1 MGEPTVLASLAETV
15 LSAAASAEL
24 HVTHLMEEAELSG
37 QTFDDP
43 EQRIPYRLYGQLWEG
58 ILRRV
63 ADSPFGLRV
72 AEHHA
77 SAATYGIVGYICRSA
92 PTVEGGFR
100 STIAYLRLINE
111 RGVGTV
117 SEVEGGGLRFSFS
130 PSATTGPARHHTEAM
145 VGAFIVLARKWTG
158 VDLRPAEISFRH
170 SAPADATPHQEL
182 FGCPVSFGAEENSIV
197 LSQQTLSCPLT
208 TRDDSLH
215 AILRKRADRLLS
227 QMPQRSDLL
236 KEVEGIVRENIA
248 EGAPTVATIARRL
261 GLSPRTLQR
270 RLSGEGVSYAGL
282 LDKFRRENALKLL
295 DDDRLAIHD
304 VSMLLGFSEPKAFR
318 RAFKRW
324 TGMSPRAHR
333 NLRRMGQLSA
343 AA

>member
-1 MGEPTVLASLAETV
+1 MGEPTVLASLADTI
-15 LSAAASAEL
+15 LRAAASADL
-24 HVTHLMEEAELSG
+24 HVEHLMEEAELTG
-37 QTFDDP
+37 ITFDDP

-63 ADSPFGLRV
+63 ADAPFGLRV
-72 AEHHA
+72 ADRA
-77 SAATYGIVGYICRSA
+77 ANAATYGIVGYVVRSA
-92 PTVEGGFR
+92 PTVEAGFR
-100 STIAYLRLINE
+100 SVVAYLRLINE
-111 RGVGTV
+111 RGVGSVAET
-117 SEVEGGGLRFSFS
+117 EEGALRFSFS

-145 VGAFIVLARKWTG
+145 LGALVVMARRWSG
-158 VDLRPAEISFRH
+158 VPLRPLELTFRH
-170 SAPADATPHQEL
+170 SAPADASAHQAL
-182 FGCPVSFGAEENSIV
+182 FGCPVTFGAEDNSILLSREV
-197 LSQQTLSCPLT
+197 LSLPLNT
-208 TRDDSLH
+208 SDPSLH
-215 AILRKRADRLLS
+215 AILKKRADRLLA

-236 KEVEGIVRENIA
+236 KEVEAIVRENIA

-282 LDKFRRENALKLL
+282 LDKFRRENAMKLL

-333 NLRRMGQLSA
+333 NMRRMGQLSA

>member
-1 MGEPTVLASLAETV
+1 MGEPTVLASLADTV
-15 LSAAASAEL
+15 LRAAASADL
-24 HVTHLMEEAELSG
+24 HVTHLVEEAELQELS
-37 QTFDDP
+37 FDDP
-43 EQRIPYRLYGQLWEG
+43 EQRIPFRLYGQLWES

-63 ADSPFGLRV
+63 ADAPFGLRV
-72 AEHHA
+72 AERHVD
-77 SAATYGIVGYICRSA
+77 AATYGIVGYVVRSA
-92 PTVEGGFR
+92 RTVEDGFR
-100 STIAYLRLINE
+100 SAVSYLRLINE
-111 RGVGTV
+111 RGVGSV
-117 SEVEGGGLRFSFS
+117 SDGPEGSVRFSFS

-145 VGAFIVLARKWTG
+145 IGALVTMARKWSG
-158 VDLRPAEISFRH
+158 VPLRPLEVSFRH

-182 FGCPVSFGAEENSIV
+182 FGCPVTFGAEDNSIV
-197 LSQQTLSCPLT
+197 LTAEVLSLPLHT
-208 TRDDSLH
+208 SDPSLH
-215 AILRKRADRLLS
+215 AILRKRADRLLA

-236 KEVEGIVRENIA
+236 KEVEAIVRESIA

-333 NLRRMGQLSA
+333 NLRRMGHLSA